1 MNRLESTLIIPR
13 QIAEVWDFF
22 SSPANLEKITPP
34 SMNFKI
40 LTPLPAKMYEGLL
53 IGYKV
58 SPFPFMRVGWV
69 TEISRIRE
77 NEYFIDEQRKGPY
90 SIWHHEHHFK
100 VVETGVEMKDILYY
114 SMPAGFLGQWIEKL
128 LVARR
133 VRQIFE
139 FREKKVKVLFPA
151 R

>member
-1 MNRLESTLIIPR
+1 MKRLESTLIIPGS
-13 QIAEVWDFF
+13 IEEVWDFF
-22 SSPANLEKITPP
+22 SSPANLEKITPR

-40 LTPLPAKMYEGLL
+40 LTPLPERMYEGLL
-53 IGYKV
+53 IAYKV
-58 SPFPFMRVGWV
+58 SPFPFIRVSWV

-100 VVETGVEMKDILYY
+100 VVDNGVEMKDILYY
-114 SMPAGFLGQWIEKL
+114 SMPAGIIGKWMEKL
-128 LVARR
+128 VVEKR

-139 FREKKVKVLFPA
+139 YREKRVSELFPA
-151 R
+151 